1 MKPGSNQRIV
11 SILRR
16 SLDRGLRVEI
26 EGLGAFQRR
35 SGGGYAFE
43 AQVRPEVFVAY
54 AVEDLPLARRLCNS
68 LAADGCSPWLD
79 KDKLLPGQN
88 WPRAIERAIEI
99 SDAFVA
105 CFSARSLVKRGQFQ
119 AELRHALDCA
129 RRLPL
134 ESVFLIPVRF
144 EKCEVPRNISDQ
156 VQYVDLF
163 PDWERG
169 AHPVARSVRRAARRR
184 ETPRLCA

>member
-1 MKPGSNQRIV
+1 MKSSPNQRIV

-26 EGLGAFQRR
+26 EGLGAFQRGPR
-35 SGGGYAFE
+35 GYTFE
-43 AQVRPEVFVAY
+43 AQVKPQVFVAY
-54 AVEDLPLARRLCNS
+54 VAEDLELARRLCES
-68 LAADGCSPWLD
+68 LAAAGCSPWLD

-99 SDAFVA
+99 SDAFIA
-105 CFSARSLVKRGQFQ
+105 CFSSRSVVKRGQFQ
-119 AELRHALDCA
+119 SELRHAWDCA

-134 ESVFLIPVRF
+134 ESVFLVPVRF
-144 EKCEVPRNISDQ
+144 ERCEVPRIISDR

-163 PDWERG
+163 PDWDKGVRR
-169 AHPVARSVRRAARRR
+169 VARAVRRAARRR